1 MFGAHGFN
9 PEDDLILLGFFN
21 LYRFLVIIKV
31 VRGIWFMIPATQLRR
46 GMVIKKDGE
55 LFSVFSAQHKTPGN
69 LRGFV
74 QAKLRNLRSGSMI
87 DHRYRSVDLVE
98 KVSLDEHEME
108 FLYKDGSD
116 YYFMNTETYE
126 QTHLNEETLG
136 ESVLY
141 LTANIRIKVEFY
153 EGNPIGID
161 LPPTVDMEVIETEPG
176 LKSATASNVSKP
188 AKMETGLIVQVP
200 PFVDAGEKIRID
212 TTEGKYMERVR

>member
-1 MFGAHGFN
+1 
-9 PEDDLILLGFFN
+9 
-21 LYRFLVIIKV
+21 
-31 VRGIWFMIPATQLRR
+31 MIPATQLRR
-46 GMVIKKDGE
+46 GMLIKKDGE

-108 FLYKDGSD
+108 YLYKDGND
-116 YYFMNTETYE
+116 YHFMNTETYE
-126 QTHLNEETLG
+126 QTHLNKEVLG
-136 ESVLY
+136 ESIFY
-141 LTANIRIKVEFY
+141 LTPNLRIKVEFY

-161 LPPTVDMEVIETEPG
+161 LPPTVDMEVMETEPG

-200 PFVDAGEKIRID
+200 PFIDVGEKIRID
-212 TTEGKYMERVR
+212 TNEGKYMERVR